1 MLRRWLKKK
10 QNVVDHIR
18 EIFNR
23 PDWKVVVYA
32 AGNMEYWHEDG
43 ITFTITDQK
52 GPITEVAVKVY
63 FRSERWY
70 TVAMDI
76 PHGTIENIVSRAK
89 ITSSIYGM
97 NKSEDLVTM
106 IETQYPFIV
115 PMADDICV
123 DASTRRVFPSKDYF
137 IHSEW
142 RKISI
147 CCKTMEQWR
156 EISTQVND
164 KTPSPGLKDF
174 QEREQLQRDLVTYRN
189 ELAAFKEAERVMVNE
204 LARLRLLIAT
214 ERNTAA
220 REGIDVE
227 PPAGEKYLQVSRFS
241 VE

>member
-23 PDWKVVVYA
+23 PDWRVVVYA
-32 AGNMEYWHEDG
+32 AGNTEYWHDDG

-63 FRSERWY
+63 IDHEKWY

-76 PHGTIENIVSRAK
+76 PHGTVENIVSRAK

-97 NKSEDLVTM
+97 NYPVVLGDK

-115 PMADDICV
+115 PMAEGICV
-123 DASTRRVFPSKDYF
+123 DASTRRVFPTKDYF
-137 IHSEW
+137 IQSDW

-147 CCKTMEQWR
+147 HCKTMEQWR
-156 EISTQVND
+156 EIGAQVND

-174 QEREQLQRDLVTYRN
+174 QEREQLQRDLARYQDQLVA
-189 ELAAFKEAERVMVNE
+189 LKEEKIHIVND
-204 LARLRLLIAT
+204 LARLRLLIAA
-214 ERNTAA
+214 ERETAA

-227 PPAGEKYLQVSRFS
+227 TPAGEKYIQVSRFS